1 MTSVDW
7 AALSLQ
13 VLLNEVANFK
23 KKLLKFPNG
32 IPSTAIYVGGCLPFL
47 AVSRKQKF
55 ILIFCSRCFCIFFC
69 VG

>member
-13 VLLNEVANFK
+13 VLFNEVASFL

-32 IPSTAIYVGGCLPFL
+32 IPTTTIYVGGCLPFL
-47 AVSRKQKF
+47 AVSRKQNS
-55 ILIFCSRCFCIFFC
+55 ILIFYSSCFCIFF
-69 VG
+69 V